1 MASENSRPSSSARAG
16 GLSVYMDIWIYL
28 YTHMCMYIYRY
39 LKVCVDSL
47 RELATFFQR
56 ARRGHQS
63 VLRRAAAALR
73 FAAKISAVLGSELCH
88 L

>member
-1 MASENSRPSSSARAG
+1 
-16 GLSVYMDIWIYL
+16 
-28 YTHMCMYIYRY
+28 MYIYRY